1 MSDRLFMNA
10 QEVADSLGTSKAYA
24 YKLIQK
30 LNEDL
35 EKEGYIT
42 IQGRISKAYLFSK
55 VYGAERKEYASV
67 QREKRKMVC
76 FKKVY

>member
-35 EKEGYIT
+35 EKEGYIK

-67 QREKRKMVC
+67 QR
-76 FKKVY
+76 

>member
-1 MSDRLFMNA
+1 MGPFLEDKK
-10 QEVADSLGTSKAYA
+10 TI
-24 YKLIQK
+24 LIVDDEK
-30 LNEDL
+30 PIVDILVYNL

-67 QREKRKMVC
+67 QR
-76 FKKVY
+76 